1 MKRKRYTEG
10 QIIQTLKQ
18 HEAGTPFKQLIQQT
32 GISEQAFYRWKN
44 KCGGM
49 EVSDAKRLMALKEE
63 NRRLKTMVADL
74 MLDNKILKDVNSKKV
89 VKPAAKRKLV
99 DYANERYAISTR
111 QACRLLGRREST
123 RYYRP
128 YRQRADQELWG
139 VLNRLAG
146 DTLGWAT
153 ES

>member
-1 MKRKRYTEG
+1 M
-10 QIIQTLKQ
+10 
-18 HEAGTPFKQLIQQT
+18 
-32 GISEQAFYRWKN
+32 
-44 KCGGM
+44 
-49 EVSDAKRLMALKEE
+49 
-63 NRRLKTMVADL
+63 
-74 MLDNKILKDVNSKKV
+74 

-111 QACRLLGRREST
+111 QACRLLGRWEST

-146 DTLGWAT
+146 DALGWAT